1 MDFLRD
7 LGRVSLLSDN
17 FCVLASLLEGT
28 SWWMIHMIVTFF
40 IVFQCI
46 SYYIYNYMFFQ
57 CCFSCFNAQRWN
69 NSRCISS
76 LVVHQKKNHDSH
88 PKIHSFM
95 LFFLCRTCR
104 CLYFYKWWAD
114 RVGWVLQG
122 AGSASSVEGTA
133 TWDMCIRNMTKIC
146 GSKIG
151 TLTTVVCWALL
162 TCLFFPLPTWKE

>member
-1 MDFLRD
+1 MMNDTYDRHIFH
-7 LGRVSLLSDN
+7 SIS
-17 FCVLASLLEGT
+17 
-28 SWWMIHMIVTFF
+28 MYF
-40 IVFQCI
+40 IL
-46 SYYIYNYMFFQ
+46 YIYNYMFFQ

-76 LVVHQKKNHDSH
+76 LVVHQKKHDSH

-104 CLYFYKWWAD
+104 CLYFYQWWAD

-122 AGSASSVEGTA
+122 AGSASSVEKLLKKALLGTA

-162 TCLFFPLPTWKE
+162 TSLFFPLPTWKE